1 MTEYRTRHYLNA
13 NLELKSTSEGEQV
26 KVSYR
31 PLTINQ
37 SVFSTSKEYV
47 TPNYPIP
54 EQAFIHA
61 KGWLDCMRYSYTTRE
76 ITNDNEDSYK
86 KEYEELLE
94 NLENNRFEQDVDN
107 SRASKQ
113 ERELAYRQGWKSKLD
128 ELNNTEVRNRE

>member
-37 SVFSTSKEYV
+37 SVSSTSKEYV
-47 TPNYPIP
+47 TPNYPIA

-61 KGWLDCMRYSYTTRE
+61 KG
-76 ITNDNEDSYK
+76 
-86 KEYEELLE
+86 
-94 NLENNRFEQDVDN
+94 
-107 SRASKQ
+107 
-113 ERELAYRQGWKSKLD
+113 
-128 ELNNTEVRNRE
+128 